1 MKSSDHRIPA
11 GGGRYEFFCRK
22 SLEASIVALN
32 VTRRNS
38 LLNAPK
44 SWGQVTVPEQKI
56 EQALAMKASGMK
68 ETEIAK
74 QLSLGRS
81 TVYRVLKG

>member
-1 MKSSDHRIPA
+1 M
-11 GGGRYEFFCRK
+11 
-22 SLEASIVALN
+22 
-32 VTRRNS
+32 
-38 LLNAPK
+38 
-44 SWGQVTVPEQKI
+44 PEQKI